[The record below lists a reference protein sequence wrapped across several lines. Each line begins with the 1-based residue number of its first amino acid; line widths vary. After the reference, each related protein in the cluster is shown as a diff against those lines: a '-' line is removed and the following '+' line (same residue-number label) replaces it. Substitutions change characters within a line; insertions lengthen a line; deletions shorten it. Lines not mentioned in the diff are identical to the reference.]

1 VSGPHFLQPLLAGQD
16 TGYSLWAQGRP
27 DAIATTLQCAFDS
40 ATRNKGLL
48 GRDHLEEGAALVIAP
63 CSLIHTFG
71 MQFPIDVVYAGRD
84 GRVVKLRRELRASR
98 LSGAIGAF
106 AVIEMASGAID
117 RAGVRV
123 GDQLVVR

>member
-1 VSGPHFLQPLLAGQD
+1 VSAPHFLEPLLARRDG
-16 TGYSLWAQGRP
+16 GHALWAQGRP
-27 DAIATTLQCAFDS
+27 DPIATTLQCAFDS

-48 GRDHLEEGAALVIAP
+48 GRDRLEEGTALVIAP

-84 GRVVKLRRELRASR
+84 GRVVKLRRGLRASR
-98 LSGAIGAF
+98 LSGAMGAF